1 MAEDNRND
9 NSRNERNDREG
20 REHEHEHDNRPG
32 RDVKPPRPH
41 GMPTFGR
48 CS

>member
-9 NSRNERNDREG
+9 NSRNERDDREG
-20 REHEHEHDNRPG
+20 REHEHDNRPG

-41 GMPTFGR
+41 GMPTFGW